1 MHYYMIDLIKFS
13 SPHVPTEDYSHI
25 MVGDK
30 VMMVVI
36 IVESMVMM
44 KAKKSPSRSEEGE
57 QTSPKTLVF
66 HGDYARVREKNCAP
80 GVRVLSHI

>member
-1 MHYYMIDLIKFS
+1 MIDLIQFP

-30 VMMVVI
+30 VMVVEI

-44 KAKKSPSRSEEGE
+44 KATTSPSL
-57 QTSPKTLVF
+57 K
-66 HGDYARVREKNCAP
+66 
-80 GVRVLSHI
+80 